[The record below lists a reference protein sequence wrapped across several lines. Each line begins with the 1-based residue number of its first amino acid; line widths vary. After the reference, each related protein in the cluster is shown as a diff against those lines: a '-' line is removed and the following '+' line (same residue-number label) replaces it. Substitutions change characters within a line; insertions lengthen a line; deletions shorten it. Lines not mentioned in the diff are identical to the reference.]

1 MQIEV
6 FQSDLDGGG
15 LRIGVVQARFNQVV
29 CEALRDA
36 CLAELIELGVEAED
50 VFVCTV
56 PGSLEIPVVLQ
67 QLAASGEFDALIAL
81 GASPFIVH
89 LLPRGWRPDAG
100 NPRHGVAYG
109 LASMSLML
117 LTGVAGPLLDSF
129 FLGGRLDRRAIVAT
143 KAACQVLGHGL
154 KLVYFGGMVA
164 NTGAVDPV
172 MAACAVLASML
183 GTMLARP
190 LLAALSEQQF
200 RLWAGRIV
208 TTIACYYV
216 GYGTWLAVV
225 P

>member
-81 GASPFIVH
+81 GAVV
-89 LLPRGWRPDAG
+89 RGETYHFEVVSNESAAG
-100 NPRHGVAYG
+100 IARVALDFNVPIANAVLTTETDEQASARAAEKG
-109 LASMSLML
+109 AEAARVAVEMANLASSLSSL
-117 LTGVAGPLLDSF
+117 AGDDEDDYGEDDEDEDDDDEEDEDDEEDQGDEPDEAGP
-129 FLGGRLDRRAIVAT
+129 GPGRRGE
-143 KAACQVLGHGL
+143 KARH
-154 KLVYFGGMVA
+154 
-164 NTGAVDPV
+164 
-172 MAACAVLASML
+172 
-183 GTMLARP
+183 
-190 LLAALSEQQF
+190 
-200 RLWAGRIV
+200 
-208 TTIACYYV
+208 
-216 GYGTWLAVV
+216 
-225 P
+225 